1 MSEHKLIETIMGR
14 TSKDVNAMDANTV
27 VISDGEKTIS
37 VAVGLRDAA
46 TTNEVPDA
54 TARTETV
61 PITTIRAPHPSIPYK
76 RIARAVG
83 IVETRRHD
91 KKMEMIKDLA

>member
-1 MSEHKLIETIMGR
+1 MSEHKLIETVMGR

-37 VAVGLRDAA
+37 VDVGLSDAA
-46 TTNEVPDA
+46 TTNEVPAA

-61 PITTIRAPHPSIPYK
+61 PITTTSAPHPSIPY
-76 RIARAVG
+76 RMIARAVG
-83 IVETRRHD
+83 IEETRRHD
-91 KKMEMIKDLA
+91 KKMEMIRDLA